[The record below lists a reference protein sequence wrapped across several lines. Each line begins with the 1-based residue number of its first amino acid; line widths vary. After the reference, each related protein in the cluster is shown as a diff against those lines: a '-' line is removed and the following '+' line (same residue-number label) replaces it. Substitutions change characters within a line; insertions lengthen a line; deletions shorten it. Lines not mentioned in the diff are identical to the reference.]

1 MPRAVLM
8 RQRDEVMFM
17 TRQTA
22 GPAADVSQGG
32 DIGDDTLQRRPDIL
46 EDGTIGFAACTV
58 EHTARQKSHT

>member
-32 DIGDDTLQRRPDIL
+32 DIGDDTLHGYEGVWTSL
-46 EDGTIGFAACTV
+46 
-58 EHTARQKSHT
+58 